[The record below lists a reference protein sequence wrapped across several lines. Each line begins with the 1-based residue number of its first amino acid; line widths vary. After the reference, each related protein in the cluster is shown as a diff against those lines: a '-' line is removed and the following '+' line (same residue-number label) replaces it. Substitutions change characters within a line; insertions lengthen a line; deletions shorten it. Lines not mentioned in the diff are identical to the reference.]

1 MRCSIVGTALLGL
14 AVSPAFAADLPVK
27 ARPMV
32 PAAVVAYNWTG
43 CYIGGNVGAGWMRDE
58 QTRVGTVAGA
68 VLNNDFGSGTH
79 TNLIGG
85 GQVGCDYQ
93 FASNW
98 VIGLQG
104 MVNFGS
110 NTERHNIP
118 ITFFSPAGVPSTF
131 AEETTL
137 KNTVTATARLGYLFA
152 PQFLGYVKGG
162 AAWARVDH
170 ANFQVTPFAGLSE
183 TASGTRTGWT
193 VGGGLEW
200 MFAQGWSAF
209 GEFNYMDFGS
219 RDITF
224 TTAPGAV
231 GAASIVRTKLT
242 ESQALFGLNYK
253 FGWAGPVVAKY

>member
-1 MRCSIVGTALLGL
+1 MRCSIVGTALLSL
-14 AVSPAFAADLPVK
+14 VVSPAFAADLPVK
-27 ARPMV
+27 ARPMA

-43 CYIGGNVGAGWMRDE
+43 CYIGGNVGAGWVRDE
-58 QTRVGTVAGA
+58 QTRIGTTAGV
-68 VLNNDFGSGTH
+68 VLNDNFGSGTH
-79 TNLIGG
+79 TDFIGG

-98 VIGLQG
+98 VIGVQG

-118 ITFFSPAGVPSTF
+118 ITFFSAAGVPLTF

-170 ANFQVTPFAGLSE
+170 ANFLVAPAVSLSE

-193 VGGGLEW
+193 VGGGVEW

-209 GEFNYMDFGS
+209 GEFNYLDFGT

-224 TTAPGAV
+224 TSAPGAV
-231 GAASIVRTKLT
+231 GAASIIRTKLT